1 MVVEPTSLALVHGAM
16 TGDRSGQAWQ
26 TALTP
31 FSRMEFVA
39 SDAALGISAG
49 IRALAQARAQQAAA
63 AGTAPTPLTQGLDL
77 FHTAREAERVLGG
90 YWRRAEAAWDTA
102 VQAERQAAE
111 VQRQGHDSQKQAT
124 QAYHAWCQARKDFD
138 TAQRCETAWKRAHA
152 ALQLFRP
159 DGVLND
165 RCWAAAE
172 IRASLDELSDLRWR
186 KTRGFLRDRRTLAF
200 LDRMQE
206 RLAAA
211 VPDARLREACVRRY
225 WLRHHEAATATAP
238 PMTPGEQLLQVLDAK
253 IRDGALSNEEQA
265 AYDRVKGVLSTT
277 VRASS
282 AVEGSNSVTR
292 MHQCRHRRMSQ
303 GLLDLKR
310 LYWNCHK
317 LATGRRRGR
326 SPYEMLGLTLPP
338 TTDFWTLLQS
348 SPEKLAELVSSVQ
361 LRE

>member
-1 MVVEPTSLALVHGAM
+1 M

-31 FSRMEFVA
+31 LSRMEFVV

-49 IRALAQARAQQAAA
+49 VRALAKARAQQAAA
-63 AGTAPTPLTQGLDL
+63 AGTAPTPLTQGLDV
-77 FHTAREAERVLGG
+77 FHTAMEAERVLGG
-90 YWRRAEAAWDTA
+90 YWRRAEAVWDKA
-102 VQAERQAAE
+102 AQADRGVAELQQQGQNAQRQA
-111 VQRQGHDSQKQAT
+111 T
-124 QAYHAWCQARKDFD
+124 LAYQAWCQAEKAFAV
-138 TAQRCETAWKRAHA
+138 AQRCETAWKRAHA
-152 ALQLFRP
+152 ALQIFRP

-165 RCWAAAE
+165 RGWVEAE
-172 IRASLDELSDLRWR
+172 IRASLADLSDLRWR
-186 KTRGFLRDRRTLAF
+186 KTRGFLRDKRTLAF
-200 LDRMQE
+200 LDRMHQ

-211 VPDARLREACVRRY
+211 VPDAQLREVCLRRY
-225 WLRHHEAATATAP
+225 GLRHHEAATATATPTP
-238 PMTPGEQLLQVLDAK
+238 PLEQLIQVLDAK
-253 IRDGALSNEEQA
+253 IRDGALSSEEQA
-265 AYDRVKGVLSTT
+265 AYDRVKAVLATT
-277 VRASS
+277 IRASS

-310 LYWNCHK
+310 LYWNSHK

-326 SPYEMLGLTLPP
+326 SPYEMLGLALPP

-348 SPEKLAELVSSVQ
+348 SPAQLAELVSSVQ